1 MKVFDKN
8 VLKII
13 LDFKACLPTFAS
25 DLVLE
30 LIIAA

>member
-1 MKVFDKN
+1 

-13 LDFKACLPTFAS
+13 LGFNTCIPTFAS

>member
-1 MKVFDKN
+1 

-13 LDFKACLPTFAS
+13 LDFKNCLPTFAS